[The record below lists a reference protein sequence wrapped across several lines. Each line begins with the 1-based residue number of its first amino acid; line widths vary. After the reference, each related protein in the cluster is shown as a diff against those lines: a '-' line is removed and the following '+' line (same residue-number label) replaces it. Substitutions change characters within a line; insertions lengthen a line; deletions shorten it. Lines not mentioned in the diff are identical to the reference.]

1 MGIIMRFSLEVLE
14 ALGAYVFV
22 IRATNET
29 GDFTSFYIKDLEV
42 VMSRIIK
49 EKEDITNISKG
60 LFKALIANNLLEYNS
75 GHIAFLVY

>member
-1 MGIIMRFSLEVLE
+1 MRFSLEVLAE
-14 ALGAYVFV
+14 YEFV

-49 EKEDITNISKG
+49 EKEDITNISKD

-75 GHIAFLVY
+75 GNVAFLVY

>member
-1 MGIIMRFSLEVLE
+1 MGIIMRFSLKVL
-14 ALGAYVFV
+14 AGYVFV

-29 GDFTSFYIKDLEV
+29 GEFVSFVIKDLEV

-49 EKEDITNISKG
+49 EKEDITNISKD

-75 GHIAFLVY
+75 GHIAFLVC